1 MRSLTK
7 LDRAMQIKRIEGK
20 AALDQCLLDKQTL
33 KFTSNRFVQENP
45 WTALGLSAFAAIAV
59 AIAVAKA
66 GRLSCVTSSLSS
78 ISLLLNG
85 AMDLSGQLV
94 KSSSSSAASSKE
106 AGEEAAQPS
115 DLPPHQ

>member
-1 MRSLTK
+1 
-7 LDRAMQIKRIEGK
+7 MQIKRIEGK
-20 AALDQCLLDKQTL
+20 AALEQCLLDKQTL

-45 WTALGLSAFAAIAV
+45 WTAFGLSAFAAIAV
-59 AIAVAKA
+59 AKA
-66 GRLSCVTSSLSS
+66 GRLSRVTSSLSS

-94 KSSSSSAASSKE
+94 KSSSSFAASSKE

>member
-20 AALDQCLLDKQTL
+20 AALEQCLLDKQTL

-59 AIAVAKA
+59 AKA
-66 GRLSCVTSSLSS
+66 GRLSRVTSSLSS

-85 AMDLSGQLV
+85 AMDLSGQLA
-94 KSSSSSAASSKE
+94 KSSSCAASSKE
-106 AGEEAAQPS
+106 AGEEAVQPS

>member
-1 MRSLTK
+1 
-7 LDRAMQIKRIEGK
+7 MQIKRIEGK
-20 AALDQCLLDKQTL
+20 AALEQCLLDKQTL

-59 AIAVAKA
+59 AKA
-66 GRLSCVTSSLSS
+66 GRLSRVTSSLSS

-85 AMDLSGQLV
+85 AMDLSGQLA
-94 KSSSSSAASSKE
+94 KSSSSAASSKE

>member
-1 MRSLTK
+1 
-7 LDRAMQIKRIEGK
+7 MQIKRIEGK
-20 AALDQCLLDKQTL
+20 AALEQCLLDKQTL

-59 AIAVAKA
+59 AKA
-66 GRLSCVTSSLSS
+66 GRLSRVTSSLSS

-85 AMDLSGQLV
+85 AMDLSGQLA
-94 KSSSSSAASSKE
+94 KSSSSAASPKE

>member
-20 AALDQCLLDKQTL
+20 AALEQCLLDKQTL

-59 AIAVAKA
+59 AKA
-66 GRLSCVTSSLSS
+66 GRLSRVTSSLSS

-85 AMDLSGQLV
+85 AMDLSDQLA
-94 KSSSSSAASSKE
+94 KSSSSAASSKE

>member
-20 AALDQCLLDKQTL
+20 AALEQCLLNKQTL

-59 AIAVAKA
+59 AKA
-66 GRLSCVTSSLSS
+66 GRLSRVTSSLSS

-85 AMDLSGQLV
+85 VMDFSGQLA
-94 KSSSSSAASSKE
+94 KSSSSAASSKE

>member
-1 MRSLTK
+1 
-7 LDRAMQIKRIEGK
+7 MQIKRIEGK
-20 AALDQCLLDKQTL
+20 AALEQCLLDKQTL
-33 KFTSNRFVQENP
+33 KFTSNRFVRGYP

-59 AIAVAKA
+59 ANA
-66 GRLSCVTSSLSS
+66 GRLSRVTSSLSS

-85 AMDLSGQLV
+85 AMDMSGQLA
-94 KSSSSSAASSKE
+94 KSSSSSATSSKE

>member
-20 AALDQCLLDKQTL
+20 AALEQCLLDKQTL

-59 AIAVAKA
+59 AKA
-66 GRLSCVTSSLSS
+66 GRLSRVTSSLSS
-78 ISLLLNG
+78 ISLLLNNG
-85 AMDLSGQLV
+85 AMDLSGQLA

>member
-20 AALDQCLLDKQTL
+20 AALEQCLLDKQTL

-59 AIAVAKA
+59 AKA
-66 GRLSCVTSSLSS
+66 GRLSRVTSSLSS
-78 ISLLLNG
+78 ISFLLNG

-94 KSSSSSAASSKE
+94 KSSSSAASSKE

>member
-1 MRSLTK
+1 
-7 LDRAMQIKRIEGK
+7 MQIKRIEGK
-20 AALDQCLLDKQTL
+20 AALEQCVLDKQTL

-59 AIAVAKA
+59 AKA
-66 GRLSCVTSSLSS
+66 GRLSRVTSSLSS

-85 AMDLSGQLV
+85 AMDLSGQLA
-94 KSSSSSAASSKE
+94 KSSSSAASSKE

>member
-1 MRSLTK
+1 MH
-7 LDRAMQIKRIEGK
+7 IKRIEGK
-20 AALDQCLLDKQTL
+20 AALEQCLLDKQTL

-59 AIAVAKA
+59 AKA
-66 GRLSCVTSSLSS
+66 GRLSRVTSSLSS

-85 AMDLSGQLV
+85 AMDLSGQLA
-94 KSSSSSAASSKE
+94 KSSSSAASSKE

>member
-20 AALDQCLLDKQTL
+20 AALEQCLLDKQTL
-33 KFTSNRFVQENP
+33 QFTSNRFVQENP

-59 AIAVAKA
+59 AKA
-66 GRLSCVTSSLSS
+66 GRLSRVTSSLSS

-85 AMDLSGQLV
+85 AMDLSGQLA
-94 KSSSSSAASSKE
+94 KSSSSAASLKE
-106 AGEEAAQPS
+106 AGEEAVQPS

>member
-20 AALDQCLLDKQTL
+20 AALEQCLLDKQTL

-45 WTALGLSAFAAIAV
+45 RTALGLSAFAAIAV
-59 AIAVAKA
+59 AKA
-66 GRLSCVTSSLSS
+66 GRLSRVTSSLSS

-85 AMDLSGQLV
+85 AMDLSGQLA

>member
-1 MRSLTK
+1 
-7 LDRAMQIKRIEGK
+7 MQIKRIEGK
-20 AALDQCLLDKQTL
+20 AALEQCLLDKQTL
-33 KFTSNRFVQENP
+33 KFASNRFVQENP

-59 AIAVAKA
+59 AKA
-66 GRLSCVTSSLSS
+66 GRLSRVTSSLSS

-85 AMDLSGQLV
+85 AMDLSGQLA

>member
-1 MRSLTK
+1 
-7 LDRAMQIKRIEGK
+7 MQIKRIEGK
-20 AALDQCLLDKQTL
+20 AALEQCLLDKQTL
-33 KFTSNRFVQENP
+33 KFNSNRFVQENP

-59 AIAVAKA
+59 AKA
-66 GRLSCVTSSLSS
+66 GRMSRVTSSLSS

-85 AMDLSGQLV
+85 AMDLSGQLA

>member
-20 AALDQCLLDKQTL
+20 AALEQCVLDKQTL

-59 AIAVAKA
+59 AKA
-66 GRLSCVTSSLSS
+66 GRLSRVTSSLSS

-85 AMDLSGQLV
+85 AMDLSGQLA
-94 KSSSSSAASSKE
+94 KSSSSAASSKE

>member
-20 AALDQCLLDKQTL
+20 AALEQCLLDKQTL

-59 AIAVAKA
+59 AKA
-66 GRLSCVTSSLSS
+66 GRLSRVTSSLSS

-85 AMDLSGQLV
+85 AMDLSGQLA
-94 KSSSSSAASSKE
+94 KSSSSAASSKE

>member
-20 AALDQCLLDKQTL
+20 AVLEQCLLNKQTL

-59 AIAVAKA
+59 AKA
-66 GRLSCVTSSLSS
+66 GRLSRVTSSLSS

-85 AMDLSGQLV
+85 AMDLSGQLA
-94 KSSSSSAASSKE
+94 KSSSSAASSKE

>member
-1 MRSLTK
+1 
-7 LDRAMQIKRIEGK
+7 
-20 AALDQCLLDKQTL
+20 
-33 KFTSNRFVQENP
+33 FVQENP

-59 AIAVAKA
+59 AKA
-66 GRLSCVTSSLSS
+66 GRLSRVTSSLSS

-85 AMDLSGQLV
+85 AMDLSGQLA

>member
-20 AALDQCLLDKQTL
+20 AALEQCLLDKQTL

-59 AIAVAKA
+59 AKA
-66 GRLSCVTSSLSS
+66 GRLSRVTSSL
-78 ISLLLNG
+78 LH
-85 AMDLSGQLV
+85 QF
-94 KSSSSSAASSKE
+94 
-106 AGEEAAQPS
+106 AAQWRDGFEWPAS
-115 DLPPHQ
+115 QIFFIVCCILKRSR